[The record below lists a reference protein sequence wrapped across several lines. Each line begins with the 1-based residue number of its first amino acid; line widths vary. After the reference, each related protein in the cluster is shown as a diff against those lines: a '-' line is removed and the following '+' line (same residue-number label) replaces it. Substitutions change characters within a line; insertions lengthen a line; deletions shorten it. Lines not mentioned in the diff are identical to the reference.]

1 MKIILASNSP
11 RRRELLKGLNI
22 PFEVKVI
29 KGIDETY
36 PQELPVQQVAEYIA
50 VKKAGNYQPAEDEI
64 ILTADT
70 TVVLGNKI
78 LGKPADKPE
87 AFHMLQELSGRKHQ
101 VITGVCLTSTEKQIH
116 FSVVSEVEFKT
127 LLISEIN
134 YYIDH
139 YKPFD
144 KAGAYGIQEWIGF
157 IGVESLHGSYY
168 NVMGLPVQR
177 IYQALVQEFRQYN
190 LHNTMM
196 HNTMMH
202 NS

>member
-157 IGVESLHGSYY
+157 IGVESLHGSYTT
-168 NVMGLPVQR
+168 LWDFQCR
-177 IYQALVQEFRQYN
+177 ESIKHLFRS
-190 LHNTMM
+190 LDNTIFIIP
-196 HNTMMH
+196 
-202 NS
+202 